1 MIWKLKSL
9 LEHCNQTSAE
19 INGKWVPA
27 RPINYTCRSFIEK
40 LKDSI
45 AVFSGKAEA
54 FKWPEG
60 Q

>member
-1 MIWKLKSL
+1 MWSL
-9 LEHCNQTSAE
+9 RNLIDSSRSNKAE

-27 RPINYTCRSFIEK
+27 RPISSGVRSR
-40 LKDSI
+40 LKD
-45 AVFSGKAEA
+45 ALDVLRGKADA